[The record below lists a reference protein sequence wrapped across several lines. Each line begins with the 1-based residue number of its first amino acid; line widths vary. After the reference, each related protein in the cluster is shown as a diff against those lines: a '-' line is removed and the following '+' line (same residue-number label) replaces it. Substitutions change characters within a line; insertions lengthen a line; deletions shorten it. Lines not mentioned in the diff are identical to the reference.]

1 MPWNTKNGNA
11 VIELIFV
18 VPFVL
23 VFLLGVQQLF
33 QRTISKQKDLMK
45 TQAKEKQEW
54 IQKQNSR

>member
-1 MPWNTKNGNA
+1 MQLNIRGNA

-45 TQAKEKQEW
+45 AQAREKQEW
-54 IQKQNSR
+54 MQKQNSR